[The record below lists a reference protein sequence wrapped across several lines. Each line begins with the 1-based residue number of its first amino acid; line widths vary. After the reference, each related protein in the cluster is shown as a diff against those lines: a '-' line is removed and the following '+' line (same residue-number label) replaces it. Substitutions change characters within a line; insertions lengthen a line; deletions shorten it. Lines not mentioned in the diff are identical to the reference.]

1 MTKKGRDKLEK
12 NCWTI
17 IRKDDMYGRKP
28 GIKEY
33 NEGSWILIGRYPTK
47 AARDREF
54 NRLLEKHFV
63 IED

>member
-12 NCWTI
+12 HFWTI

-54 NRLLEKHFV
+54 NRLLEKDFV